1 MAKKRPRNDT
11 HDKIEDLA
19 LYRYMVDL
27 TNYMFTVIESFP
39 KKERMGLTEA
49 VKTSTLTMMRDTII
63 VGVSDEKVGVLER
76 LNYELKYLKVLVR
89 IAFLKKYISE
99 HRLEIWAGKITEAD
113 NVVVGWG
120 RRLGMRAGGDA
131 GEKVKEKGAKA

>member
-76 LNYELKYLKVLVR
+76 LN
-89 IAFLKKYISE
+89 
-99 HRLEIWAGKITEAD
+99 
-113 NVVVGWG
+113 
-120 RRLGMRAGGDA
+120 
-131 GEKVKEKGAKA
+131 